1 MNVSFDSLAAFR
13 KQVTS
18 ARSLD
23 ATSWDTSRH
32 LVNST
37 QWPATFKA
45 LVEAIE
51 MSCFP
56 DEIKRSL
63 VAALPSE
70 QGPASRSKSGESL
83 KQLTGLPP
91 TKALRALCILFG
103 LRSTQ
108 PAKWPLPTVTPDLA
122 EMFIRQH
129 HNPFDFL
136 IAHAPASALDLGA
149 GDLSFA
155 EELVTLYEARLA
167 AQARPLILHCLDR
180 LDPDSQLGG
189 PLHAHPL
196 RLNRLR
202 SRPGL
207 QFHFSGDQDMFALGP
222 LESDERLAV
231 RYLIVTCWAPATPT
245 FAYEPTRLSPAV
257 LAEELQRTKGDSRQV
272 THGKEPALEVLHA
285 GRNLLFPP
293 WKFDIRGPLALLE
306 LMATHGVLCVLGA
319 VDSQVF
325 WEILSQL
332 IEDPGVRPENLVLS
346 EQNLPDVFGVIFH
359 RLSALPLGESCALSN
374 LATLRR
380 TFPSVLPA
388 PSGLTASYRF
398 RHVAIRRG
406 ALFEGQPTSSTAR
419 RFQGMT
425 EETPPWFLTLVP
437 EHVPTH
443 DAPARVNR
451 HCDAG

>member
-1 MNVSFDSLAAFR
+1 MNVDFDSLAAFR

-23 ATSWDTSRH
+23 AASWDTSRY
-32 LVNST
+32 LVNPT
-37 QWPATFKA
+37 QWPATLKA
-45 LVEAIE
+45 LIEAIE
-51 MSCFP
+51 LSSFP

-70 QGPASRSKSGESL
+70 QELASRSSYGESL

-91 TKALRALCILFG
+91 TKALRAICILFG

-108 PAKWPLPTVTPDLA
+108 HAKWPLPTLTADLA
-122 EMFIRQH
+122 DTFVRQH
-129 HNPFDFL
+129 RNPFDLL
-136 IAHAPASALDLGA
+136 IEHAPASVLDLGA

-155 EELVTLYEARLA
+155 EELVTLYEPRLA
-167 AQARPLILHCLDR
+167 AQGRPLILHCLDR
-180 LDPDSQLGG
+180 LDPGSQLGG
-189 PLHAHPL
+189 PLHVHPL

-202 SRPGL
+202 SRPDL
-207 QFHFSGDQDMFALGP
+207 QFRFYGDQDMFALDP
-222 LESDERLAV
+222 LETDERLAR

-245 FAYEPTRLSPAV
+245 FAYEPTRLSAAT
-257 LAEELQRTKGDSRQV
+257 LAEELRHTKGDSRQV
-272 THGKEPALEVLHA
+272 RHGKESALEVLHA
-285 GRNLLFPP
+285 GRSLLFPP

-306 LMATHGVLCVLGA
+306 LMATRGVLCVLGA

-332 IEDPGVRPENLVLS
+332 IEDPRVRPENLVLS
-346 EQNLPDVFGVIFH
+346 EQNLPDVFGDTFH
-359 RLSALPLGESCALSN
+359 RLSALPLGGSFALSD

-380 TFPSVLPA
+380 TFPSVLPT
-388 PSGLTASYRF
+388 PSGHSVPYRF
-398 RHVAIRRG
+398 RHVVIRRG
-406 ALFEGQPTSSTAR
+406 ALFEGQPGSSTAR

-437 EHVPTH
+437 EQVPTS
-443 DAPARVNR
+443 RR
-451 HCDAG
+451 AGASE